1 MTKRYFQ
8 TQSNISAVLF
18 DYGGVIAEE
27 GFKNGLIALAKEQE
41 LDVEAMPKEA
51 TKAVYDTGFVLGH
64 GSAKDFWQRMRERT
78 GLAGDDTA
86 LTNRI
91 LAGFVLRPWVI
102 ELVQNLHNNGYI
114 TGILSDQTHW
124 LDELNERD
132 HFYQHFDPVFNSY
145 YLGKGKQDSSLFNEV
160 ATELKL
166 PISEI
171 LLIDDDAGNVKRA
184 EEAGMQ
190 TIHYVDKET
199 FIHQLKQQ
207 TGIPV

>member
-91 LAGFVLRPWVI
+91 LAGFVLHPWVI

-171 LLIDDDAGNVKRA
+171 LFIDDDAGNVKRA

>member
-171 LLIDDDAGNVKRA
+171 LFIDDDAGNVKRA

-207 TGIPV
+207 TDIPV